1 MRRLSTSLLLLC
13 TVLLLACGD
22 GEDNVSER
30 SSGDT
35 SAATASTSAEAQ
47 ASAAGCRKVAEPKP
61 KKAGGRKKPKL
72 TIDRRKRYTAVL
84 KTSCGD
90 IRIKLA
96 AREAPK
102 TVNSFVSLAR
112 DDFFDGLTFH
122 RIVPG
127 FVAQGG
133 DPKGTGLG
141 GPGYKVVEAPPE
153 RLTYTRGVVAMAKAG
168 NDPPGASGS
177 QFFIVTAP
185 DAGLPPEYA
194 LLGRVE
200 GSKEAV
206 DRLGE
211 VPNDPADN
219 RPLEPVVIDDVV
231 VTSR

>member
-1 MRRLSTSLLLLC
+1 MRRLSPLLLVLCSLL
-13 TVLLLACGD
+13 VLACGD
-22 GEDNVSER
+22 GEDNVAER

-35 SAATASTSAEAQ
+35 TAST
-47 ASAAGCRKVAEPKP
+47 ASTAADAAPDAGCRKVPEPKP
-61 KKAGGRKKPKL
+61 KKAGGRKRPKM
-72 TIDRRKRYTAVL
+72 TISRRRSYTALL

-102 TVNSFVSLAR
+102 TVNSFVALAR
-112 DDFFDGLTFH
+112 DDFFDDLTFH

-141 GPGYKVVEAPPE
+141 GPGYKVVEPPPE
-153 RLTYTRGVVAMAKAG
+153 QLRYTRGVVAMAKAG
-168 NDPPGASGS
+168 DDPPGASGS
-177 QFFIVTAP
+177 QFFVVTAP

-211 VPNDPADN
+211 APNDPADN

-231 VTSR
+231 ITER